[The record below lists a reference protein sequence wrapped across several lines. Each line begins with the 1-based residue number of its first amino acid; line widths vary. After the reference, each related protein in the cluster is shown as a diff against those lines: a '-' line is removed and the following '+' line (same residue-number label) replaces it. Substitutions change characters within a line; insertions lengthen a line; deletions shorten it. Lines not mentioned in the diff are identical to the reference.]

1 MTAMKNFVI
10 NDSGVLGLNRENQTI
25 ENTLMD
31 NFQPESKV
39 KKFLLAI
46 ITII

>member
-10 NDSGVLGLNRENQTI
+10 NDFGVFGLTIENQTI
-25 ENTLMD
+25 ENTLMY